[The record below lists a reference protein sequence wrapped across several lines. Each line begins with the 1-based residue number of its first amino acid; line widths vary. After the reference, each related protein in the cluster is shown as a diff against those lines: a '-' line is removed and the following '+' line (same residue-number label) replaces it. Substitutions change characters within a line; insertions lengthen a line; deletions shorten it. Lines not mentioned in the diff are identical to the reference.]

1 VLFSWKDAEKSER
14 RSRRINE
21 LEAINN
27 QVKLLTE
34 MVDIFGPSSSRDDIE
49 MMKVSVAYEVVQI

>member
-1 VLFSWKDAEKSER
+1 MIFFLISFSQDAEKSER

-21 LEAINN
+21 LEGINN

-34 MVDIFGPSSSRDDIE
+34 MVNFFGPSSSRADTD
-49 MMKVSVAYEVVQI
+49 MMKVSHC